1 MKEQFEM
8 KKITRR
14 NFNKLVGAFGTVSAL
29 ETLGRGPTLLL
40 AAERHVVV
48 VGGGFGGATAA
59 KYLRLMD
66 PNLKVTLVEPKRSYF
81 TCPFSNQVLGGMK
94 TMEELTYSYKKL
106 QRKYGINVVHVAAAR
121 INAVSKTVLLQDGKN
136 LTFDRIIVAPGID
149 MRFDQ
154 IENYKPEDTDFI
166 PHAWKGRSAT
176 LRLLQQLES
185 MPNGGMV
192 LICPPAL
199 PYRCPPAPYERASLV
214 AHYLSQHKPRS
225 KILIL
230 DAKEQFPKQALFSAG
245 WKSLYGRM
253 IEWFNGS
260 AGGLILRADAKN
272 MTVET
277 EFGIEKG
284 DVINLIPAQWAG
296 RIARASGLSDESGWC
311 PVDQLTFEST
321 LLPGI
326 HVIGDAAI
334 AGVMPKSGFS
344 ANNQAKVTAAAVI
357 ALLKEKEPTS
367 YPISNTCYSFLAPDY
382 AIYVTAEY
390 QLSGRELV
398 KINGSGG
405 VSPLNVDLSVRHS
418 EAVSAQR
425 WYDSITQDMFG

>member
-1 MKEQFEM
+1 MKN
-8 KKITRR
+8 ITRR
-14 NFNKLVGAFGTVSAL
+14 KFYKIMGTFGAVTAL
-29 ETLGRGPTLLL
+29 ENLSRGPTLLL
-40 AAERHVVV
+40 AAVRHVVV
-48 VGGGFGGATAA
+48 IGGGFGGATAA

-66 PNLKVTLVEPKRSYF
+66 PNLKVTLVEPRRSYF

-94 TMEELTYSYKKL
+94 TMEELTYSYKNL
-106 QRKYGINVVHVAAAR
+106 QRKYGINVVHVAATR
-121 INAVSKTVLLQDGKN
+121 INAVSKTVLLQDGKS
-136 LTFDRIIVAPGID
+136 LTFDRVIVAPGID

-154 IENYKPEDTDFI
+154 IENYKPEDTDLI
-166 PHAWKGRSAT
+166 PHAWKGRPAT

-296 RIARASGLSDESGWC
+296 RIARDSGLSDESGWC

-334 AGVMPKSGFS
+334 AGAMPKTGFS

-367 YPISNTCYSFLAPDY
+367 YSISNTCYSFLAPDY
-382 AIYVTAEY
+382 GIQVTSEY
-390 QLSGRELV
+390 QLSGRKLV
-398 KINGSGG
+398 KIKGSGG
-405 VSPLNVDLSVRHS
+405 VSPLNVDLSVRYS

>member
-1 MKEQFEM
+1 MKN
-8 KKITRR
+8 ITRR
-14 NFNKLVGAFGTVSAL
+14 KFYKIMGTFGAVTAL
-29 ETLGRGPTLLL
+29 ENLGRGPTLLL
-40 AAERHVVV
+40 AAVRHVVV
-48 VGGGFGGATAA
+48 IGGGFGGATAA

-66 PNLKVTLVEPKRSYF
+66 PNLKVTLVEPRRSYF
-81 TCPFSNQVLGGMK
+81 TSPFSNQVLGGMK
-94 TMEELTYSYKKL
+94 TMEELTYSYKIL
-106 QRKYGINVVHVAAAR
+106 QRKYGINVVHVAATR
-121 INAVSKTVLLQDGKN
+121 INAVSKTVLLQDGKS
-136 LTFDRIIVAPGID
+136 LTFDRVIVAPGID

-154 IENYKPEDTDFI
+154 IENYKPEDTDLI
-166 PHAWKGRSAT
+166 PHAWKGRPAT

-296 RIARASGLSDESGWC
+296 RIARDSGLSDESGWC

-334 AGVMPKSGFS
+334 AGAMPKTGFS

-367 YPISNTCYSFLAPDY
+367 YSISNTCYSFLAPDY
-382 AIYVTAEY
+382 GIQVTSEY
-390 QLSGRELV
+390 QLSGRKLV
-398 KINGSGG
+398 KIKGSGR
-405 VSPLNVDLSVRHS
+405 VSPLNADLSVRHS

-425 WYDSITQDMFG
+425 WHDSITQDMFG

>member
-1 MKEQFEM
+1 MKN
-8 KKITRR
+8 ITRR
-14 NFNKLVGAFGTVSAL
+14 KFYKIMGTFGAVTAL
-29 ETLGRGPTLLL
+29 ENLGRGPTLLL
-40 AAERHVVV
+40 AAVRHVVV
-48 VGGGFGGATAA
+48 IGGGFGGATAA

-66 PNLKVTLVEPKRSYF
+66 PNLKVTLVEPRRSYF

-94 TMEELTYSYKKL
+94 TMEELTYSYKIL
-106 QRKYGINVVHVAAAR
+106 QRKYGINVVHVAATR
-121 INAVSKTVLLQDGKN
+121 INAVSKTVLLQDGKS
-136 LTFDRIIVAPGID
+136 LTFDRVIVAPGID

-154 IENYKPEDTDFI
+154 IENYKPEDTDLI
-166 PHAWKGRSAT
+166 PHAWKGRPAT

-296 RIARASGLSDESGWC
+296 RIARDSGLSDESGWC

-334 AGVMPKSGFS
+334 AGAMPKTGFS

-367 YPISNTCYSFLAPDY
+367 YSISNTCYSFLAPDY
-382 AIYVTAEY
+382 GIKVTSEY
-390 QLSGRELV
+390 QLSGRKLV
-398 KINGSGG
+398 KIKGSGG
-405 VSPLNVDLSVRHS
+405 LSPLNADLSVRYS

>member
-1 MKEQFEM
+1 MKN
-8 KKITRR
+8 ITRR
-14 NFNKLVGAFGTVSAL
+14 KFYKIMGTFGAVTAL
-29 ETLGRGPTLLL
+29 ENLGRGPTLLL
-40 AAERHVVV
+40 AAVRHVVV
-48 VGGGFGGATAA
+48 IGGGFGGATAA

-66 PNLKVTLVEPKRSYF
+66 PNLKVTLVEPRRSYF

-94 TMEELTYSYKKL
+94 TMEELTYSYKIL
-106 QRKYGINVVHVAAAR
+106 QRKYGINVVHVAATR
-121 INAVSKTVLLQDGKN
+121 INAVSKTVLLQDGKS
-136 LTFDRIIVAPGID
+136 LTFDRVIVAPGID

-154 IENYKPEDTDFI
+154 IENYKPEDTDLI
-166 PHAWKGRSAT
+166 PHAWKGRPAT

-245 WKSLYGRM
+245 WKNLYGRM

-296 RIARASGLSDESGWC
+296 RIARDSGLSDESGWC

-334 AGVMPKSGFS
+334 AGAMPKTGFS

-367 YPISNTCYSFLAPDY
+367 YSISNTCYSFLAPDY
-382 AIYVTAEY
+382 GIQVTSEY
-390 QLSGRELV
+390 QLSGRKLV
-398 KINGSGG
+398 KIKGSGG
-405 VSPLNVDLSVRHS
+405 VSPLNVDLSVRYS

>member
-66 PNLKVTLVEPKRSYF
+66 PNLKVSLVEPGRSYF

-94 TMEELTYSYKKL
+94 KMEELTFSYKKL
-106 QRKYGINVVHVAAAR
+106 QRKFGINMVHVAAVR
-121 INAVSKTVLLQDGKN
+121 INTVSKTVLLQDGKS
-136 LTFDRIIVAPGID
+136 LTYDRVIVAPGID

-311 PVDQLTFEST
+311 PVDLLTFEST

-367 YPISNTCYSFLAPDY
+367 YSISNTCYSFLAPDY

>member
-1 MKEQFEM
+1 MKN
-8 KKITRR
+8 ITRR
-14 NFNKLVGAFGTVSAL
+14 KFYKIMGAFGAVTTL
-29 ETLGRGPTLLL
+29 ENLGRGPTLLL
-40 AAERHVVV
+40 AAVRHVVV
-48 VGGGFGGATAA
+48 IGGGFGGATAA

-66 PNLKVTLVEPKRSYF
+66 PNLKVTLVEPRRSYF

-94 TMEELTYSYKKL
+94 TMEELTYSYKIL
-106 QRKYGINVVHVAAAR
+106 QRKYGINVVHVAATR
-121 INAVSKTVLLQDGKN
+121 INAVSKTVLLQDGKS
-136 LTFDRIIVAPGID
+136 LTFDRVIVAPGID

-154 IENYKPEDTDFI
+154 IENYKPEDTDLI
-166 PHAWKGRSAT
+166 PHAWKGRPAT

-296 RIARASGLSDESGWC
+296 RIARDSGLSDESGWC

-334 AGVMPKSGFS
+334 AGVMPKTGYS

-357 ALLKEKEPTS
+357 ALLKEIEPTS
-367 YPISNTCYSFLAPDY
+367 YSISNTCYSFLAPDY
-382 AIYVTAEY
+382 GIKVTSEY
-390 QLSGRELV
+390 QLSGRKLV
-398 KINGSGG
+398 KIKGSGG
-405 VSPLNVDLSVRHS
+405 VSPLNVDLSVRYS

>member
-1 MKEQFEM
+1 MKN
-8 KKITRR
+8 ITRR
-14 NFNKLVGAFGTVSAL
+14 KFNKIIGTFGVVSAL
-29 ETLGRGPTLLL
+29 ENLGRGPTLLL
-40 AAERHVVV
+40 AAVRHVVV
-48 VGGGFGGATAA
+48 IGGGFGGATAA

-66 PNLKVTLVEPKRSYF
+66 PNLKVTLVEPRRSYF

-94 TMEELTYSYKKL
+94 TMEELTYSYKIL
-106 QRKYGINVVHVAAAR
+106 QRKYGINVDHVAATR
-121 INAVSKTVLLQDGKN
+121 INAVSKTVLLQDGKS
-136 LTFDRIIVAPGID
+136 LTFDRVIVAPGID

-154 IENYKPEDTDFI
+154 IENYKPEDTDLI
-166 PHAWKGRSAT
+166 PHAWKGRPAT

-296 RIARASGLSDESGWC
+296 RIARDSGLSDESGWC

-334 AGVMPKSGFS
+334 AGVMPKTGYS

-357 ALLKEKEPTS
+357 ALLKEIEPTS
-367 YPISNTCYSFLAPDY
+367 YSISNTCYSFLAPDY
-382 AIYVTAEY
+382 GIKVTSEY
-390 QLSGRELV
+390 QLSGRKLV
-398 KINGSGG
+398 KIKGSGG
-405 VSPLNVDLSVRHS
+405 VSPLNVDLSVRYS

>member
-1 MKEQFEM
+1 MKN
-8 KKITRR
+8 ITRR
-14 NFNKLVGAFGTVSAL
+14 KFYKIMGTFGAVTAL
-29 ETLGRGPTLLL
+29 ENLGRGPTLLL
-40 AAERHVVV
+40 AAVRHVVV
-48 VGGGFGGATAA
+48 IGGGFGGATAA

-66 PNLKVTLVEPKRSYF
+66 PNLKVTLVEPRRSYF

-94 TMEELTYSYKKL
+94 TMEELTYSYKIL
-106 QRKYGINVVHVAAAR
+106 QRKYGINVVHVAATR
-121 INAVSKTVLLQDGKN
+121 INAVSKTVLLQDGKS
-136 LTFDRIIVAPGID
+136 LTFDRVIVAPGID

-154 IENYKPEDTDFI
+154 IENYKPEDTDLI
-166 PHAWKGRSAT
+166 PHAWKGRPAT

-245 WKSLYGRM
+245 WKNLYGQM

-296 RIARASGLSDESGWC
+296 RIARDSGLSDESGWC

-334 AGVMPKSGFS
+334 AGAMPKTGFS
-344 ANNQAKVTAAAVI
+344 ANNQAKVAAAAVI

-367 YPISNTCYSFLAPDY
+367 YSISNTCYSFLAPDY
-382 AIYVTAEY
+382 GIQVTSEY
-390 QLSGRELV
+390 QLSGRKLV
-398 KINGSGG
+398 KIKGSGG
-405 VSPLNVDLSVRHS
+405 VSPLNVDLSVRYS

>member
-1 MKEQFEM
+1 MKN
-8 KKITRR
+8 ITRR
-14 NFNKLVGAFGTVSAL
+14 KFYKIMGTFGAVTAL
-29 ETLGRGPTLLL
+29 ENLGRGPTLLL
-40 AAERHVVV
+40 AAVRHVVV
-48 VGGGFGGATAA
+48 IGGGFGGATAA

-66 PNLKVTLVEPKRSYF
+66 PNLKVTLVEPRRSYF

-94 TMEELTYSYKKL
+94 TTGELTYSYKIL
-106 QRKYGINVVHVAAAR
+106 QRKYGINVVHVAATR
-121 INAVSKTVLLQDGKN
+121 INAVSKTVLLQDGKS
-136 LTFDRIIVAPGID
+136 LTFDRVIVAPGID

-154 IENYKPEDTDFI
+154 IENYKPEDTDLI
-166 PHAWKGRSAT
+166 PHAWKGRPAT

-245 WKSLYGRM
+245 WKNLYGRM

-296 RIARASGLSDESGWC
+296 RIARDSGLSDESGWC

-334 AGVMPKSGFS
+334 AGAMPKTGFS

-367 YPISNTCYSFLAPDY
+367 YSISNTCYSFLAPDY
-382 AIYVTAEY
+382 GIQVTSEY
-390 QLSGRELV
+390 QLSGRKLV
-398 KINGSGG
+398 KIKGSGG
-405 VSPLNVDLSVRHS
+405 VSPLNVDLSVRYS

>member
-1 MKEQFEM
+1 
-8 KKITRR
+8 
-14 NFNKLVGAFGTVSAL
+14 
-29 ETLGRGPTLLL
+29 
-40 AAERHVVV
+40 
-48 VGGGFGGATAA
+48 
-59 KYLRLMD
+59 MD
-66 PNLKVTLVEPKRSYF
+66 PNLKVTLVEPRRSYF
-81 TCPFSNQVLGGMK
+81 TYPFSNQVLGGMK

-106 QRKYGINVVHVAAAR
+106 QRKYGINVIHVAAAR
-121 INAVSKTVLLQDGKN
+121 INAVSKTVLLQDGKS

-398 KINGSGG
+398 KIKGSGG

>member
-1 MKEQFEM
+1 MKN
-8 KKITRR
+8 ITRR
-14 NFNKLVGAFGTVSAL
+14 KFYKIMGTFGAVTAL
-29 ETLGRGPTLLL
+29 ENLGRGPTLLL
-40 AAERHVVV
+40 AAVRHVVV
-48 VGGGFGGATAA
+48 IGGGFGGATAA
-59 KYLRLMD
+59 KYLRLMN
-66 PNLKVTLVEPKRSYF
+66 PNLKVTLVEPRRSYF

-94 TMEELTYSYKKL
+94 TMEELTYSYKIL
-106 QRKYGINVVHVAAAR
+106 QRKYGINVVHVAATR
-121 INAVSKTVLLQDGKN
+121 INAVSKTVLLQDGKS
-136 LTFDRIIVAPGID
+136 LTFDRVIVAPGID

-154 IENYKPEDTDFI
+154 IENYKPEDTDLI
-166 PHAWKGRSAT
+166 PHAWKGRPAT

-296 RIARASGLSDESGWC
+296 RIARDSGLSDESGWC

-334 AGVMPKSGFS
+334 AGVMPKTGYS

-357 ALLKEKEPTS
+357 ALLKEIEPTS
-367 YPISNTCYSFLAPDY
+367 YSISNTCYSFLAPDY
-382 AIYVTAEY
+382 GIKVTSEY
-390 QLSGRELV
+390 QLSGRKLV
-398 KINGSGG
+398 KIKGSGG
-405 VSPLNVDLSVRHS
+405 VSPLNVDLSVRYS

>member
-1 MKEQFEM
+1 
-8 KKITRR
+8 
-14 NFNKLVGAFGTVSAL
+14 
-29 ETLGRGPTLLL
+29 
-40 AAERHVVV
+40 
-48 VGGGFGGATAA
+48 
-59 KYLRLMD
+59 MD
-66 PNLKVTLVEPKRSYF
+66 PNLKVTLVEPRRSYF
-81 TCPFSNQVLGGMK
+81 TSPFSNQVLGGMK
-94 TMEELTYSYKKL
+94 TMEELTYSYKIL
-106 QRKYGINVVHVAAAR
+106 QRKYGINVVHVAATR
-121 INAVSKTVLLQDGKN
+121 INAVSKTVLLQDGKS
-136 LTFDRIIVAPGID
+136 LTFDRVIVAPGID

-154 IENYKPEDTDFI
+154 IENYKPEDTDLI
-166 PHAWKGRSAT
+166 PHAWKGRPAT

-296 RIARASGLSDESGWC
+296 RIARDSGLSDESGWC

-334 AGVMPKSGFS
+334 AGAMPKTGFS

-367 YPISNTCYSFLAPDY
+367 YSISNTCYSFLAPDY
-382 AIYVTAEY
+382 GIQVTSEY
-390 QLSGRELV
+390 QLSGRKLV
-398 KINGSGG
+398 KIKGSGG
-405 VSPLNVDLSVRHS
+405 VSPLNVDLSVRYS

>member
-1 MKEQFEM
+1 MKN
-8 KKITRR
+8 ITRR
-14 NFNKLVGAFGTVSAL
+14 KFYKIMGTFGAVTAL
-29 ETLGRGPTLLL
+29 ENLGRGPTLLL
-40 AAERHVVV
+40 AAVRHVVV
-48 VGGGFGGATAA
+48 IGGGFGGATAA

-66 PNLKVTLVEPKRSYF
+66 PNLKVTLVEPRRSYF
-81 TCPFSNQVLGGMK
+81 TSPFSNQVLGGMK
-94 TMEELTYSYKKL
+94 TMEELTYSYKIL
-106 QRKYGINVVHVAAAR
+106 QRKYGINVVHVAATR
-121 INAVSKTVLLQDGKN
+121 INAVSKTVLLQDGKS
-136 LTFDRIIVAPGID
+136 LTFDRVIVAPGID

-154 IENYKPEDTDFI
+154 IENYKPEDTDLI
-166 PHAWKGRSAT
+166 PHAWKGRPAT

-296 RIARASGLSDESGWC
+296 RIARDSGLSDDSGWC

-334 AGVMPKSGFS
+334 AGAMPKTGFS

-367 YPISNTCYSFLAPDY
+367 YSISNTCYSFLAPDY
-382 AIYVTAEY
+382 GIQVTSEY
-390 QLSGRELV
+390 QLSGRKLV
-398 KINGSGG
+398 KIKGSGG
-405 VSPLNVDLSVRHS
+405 VSPLNVDLSVRYS

>member
-1 MKEQFEM
+1 MKN
-8 KKITRR
+8 ITRR
-14 NFNKLVGAFGTVSAL
+14 KFYKIMGTFGAVTAL
-29 ETLGRGPTLLL
+29 ENLGRGPTLLL
-40 AAERHVVV
+40 AAVRHVVV
-48 VGGGFGGATAA
+48 IGGGFGGATAA

-66 PNLKVTLVEPKRSYF
+66 PNLKVTLVEPRRSYF

-94 TMEELTYSYKKL
+94 TMGELTYSYKIL
-106 QRKYGINVVHVAAAR
+106 QRKYGINVVHVAATR
-121 INAVSKTVLLQDGKN
+121 INAVSKTVLLQDGKS
-136 LTFDRIIVAPGID
+136 LTFDRVIVAPGID

-154 IENYKPEDTDFI
+154 IENYKPEDTDLI
-166 PHAWKGRSAT
+166 PHAWKGRPAT

-245 WKSLYGRM
+245 WKNLYGQM

-296 RIARASGLSDESGWC
+296 RIARDSGLSDESGWC

-334 AGVMPKSGFS
+334 AGAMPKTGFS

-367 YPISNTCYSFLAPDY
+367 YSISNTCYSFLAPDY
-382 AIYVTAEY
+382 GIQVTSEY
-390 QLSGRELV
+390 QLSGRKLV
-398 KINGSGG
+398 KIKGSGG
-405 VSPLNVDLSVRHS
+405 VSPLNVDLSVRYS

-425 WYDSITQDMFG
+425 WYDSITKDMFG

>member
-1 MKEQFEM
+1 MIHLDTHVVAWLFMGEIERFSRKGQTLLETESLA
-8 KKITRR
+8 ISPI
-14 NFNKLVGAFGTVSAL
+14 VAL
-29 ETLGRGPTLLL
+29 ELQYLYEINRISLS
-40 AAERHVVV
+40 
-48 VGGGFGGATAA
+48 GATVLAVVRKDFGVA
-59 KYLRLMD
+59 FATHSFQDIIFEAFSLDWTRD
-66 PNLKVTLVEPKRSYF
+66 P
-81 TCPFSNQVLGGMK
+81 
-94 TMEELTYSYKKL
+94 
-106 QRKYGINVVHVAAAR
+106 
-121 INAVSKTVLLQDGKN
+121 
-136 LTFDRIIVAPGID
+136 FDRIIVAPGID

-311 PVDQLTFEST
+311 PVDLLTFEST

>member
-1 MKEQFEM
+1 MKN
-8 KKITRR
+8 ITRR
-14 NFNKLVGAFGTVSAL
+14 KFYKIMGTFGAVTAL
-29 ETLGRGPTLLL
+29 ENLGRGPTLLL
-40 AAERHVVV
+40 AAVRHVVV
-48 VGGGFGGATAA
+48 IGGGFGGATAA

-66 PNLKVTLVEPKRSYF
+66 PNLKVTLVEPRRSYF

-94 TMEELTYSYKKL
+94 TMEELTYSYKIL
-106 QRKYGINVVHVAAAR
+106 QRKYGINVVHVAATR
-121 INAVSKTVLLQDGKN
+121 INAVSKTVLLQDGKS
-136 LTFDRIIVAPGID
+136 LTFDRVIVAPGID

-154 IENYKPEDTDFI
+154 IENYKPEDTDLI
-166 PHAWKGRSAT
+166 PHAWKGRPAT

-296 RIARASGLSDESGWC
+296 RIARDSGLSDESGWC

-334 AGVMPKSGFS
+334 AGVMPKTGYS

-357 ALLKEKEPTS
+357 ALLKEIEPTS
-367 YPISNTCYSFLAPDY
+367 YSISNTCYSFIAPDY
-382 AIYVTAEY
+382 GIKVTSEY
-390 QLSGRELV
+390 QLSGRKLV
-398 KINGSGG
+398 KIKGSGG
-405 VSPLNVDLSVRHS
+405 VSPLNVDLSVRYS